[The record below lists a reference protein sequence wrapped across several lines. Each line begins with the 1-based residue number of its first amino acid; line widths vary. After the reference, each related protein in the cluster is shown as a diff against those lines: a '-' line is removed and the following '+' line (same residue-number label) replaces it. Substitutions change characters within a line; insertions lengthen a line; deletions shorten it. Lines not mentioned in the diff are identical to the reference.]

1 MKKAYVT
8 ILSSDGFVKGVIAL
22 HKGLKRYSREEF
34 AVFTGPEVS
43 EPVKE
48 ELRRNN
54 INIIEVDEP
63 SIDLSGVNDV
73 QLRDRW
79 IKTLFKLVVFK
90 DYGYEKLVYLDS
102 DLLIRGSLDEL
113 FDKPAISAVSDRA
126 FFPQFSRGGLN
137 AGVMVIEPDE
147 KLYEALCKEI
157 PKVAAKGTAF
167 GDQDVINSY
176 LSEWDSEAELHLDIA
191 YNTCFYDCERVD
203 NPKVVHFILE
213 SKPWMWSRKD
223 VLLKKIKWFVKGKR
237 KQIKY
242 LNEYLNLPEE

>member
-102 DLLIRGSLDEL
+102 DLLIRGNLDEL

-157 PKVAAKGTAF
+157 PTVAAKGTALPVP
-167 GDQDVINSY
+167 DRPSSSRRAIP
-176 LSEWDSEAELHLDIA
+176 I
-191 YNTCFYDCERVD
+191 TRV
-203 NPKVVHFILE
+203 P
-213 SKPWMWSRKD
+213 SSPSRRTTTGNRRR
-223 VLLKKIKWFVKGKR
+223 VSIPAGMTGEPVRW
-237 KQIKY
+237 
-242 LNEYLNLPEE
+242 